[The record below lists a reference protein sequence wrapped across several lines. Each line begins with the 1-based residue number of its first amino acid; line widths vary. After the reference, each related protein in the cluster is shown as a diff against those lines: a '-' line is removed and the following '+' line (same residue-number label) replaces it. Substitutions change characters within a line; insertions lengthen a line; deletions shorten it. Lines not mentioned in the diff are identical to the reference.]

1 MYSARDQVE
10 NSEWL
15 DEVEA
20 TAERLAMDEAA
31 RSRAADLFLSNVPET
46 DRSKRAVL
54 ATSVYVAGLVEGD
67 SRSQQRVAEAADVSR
82 LTISKRYEAMLES
95 QGLDAPGW

>member
-10 NSEWL
+10 NAEWL
-15 DEVEA
+15 DEVEVV
-20 TAERLAMDEAA
+20 AERLDLAAAA

-67 SRSQQRVAEAADVSR
+67 RRSQEAVAEAADVSR
-82 LTISKRYEAMLES
+82 LTIQQRWKELLEGE
-95 QGLDAPGW
+95 GLDAPGW

>member
-20 TAERLAMDEAA
+20 TAERLDMDEAA

-67 SRSQQRVAEAADVSR
+67 SRSQQRVAEVADVSR
-82 LTISKRYEAMLES
+82 LTISKRYEEMLES
-95 QGLDAPGW
+95 QGLDAPRW